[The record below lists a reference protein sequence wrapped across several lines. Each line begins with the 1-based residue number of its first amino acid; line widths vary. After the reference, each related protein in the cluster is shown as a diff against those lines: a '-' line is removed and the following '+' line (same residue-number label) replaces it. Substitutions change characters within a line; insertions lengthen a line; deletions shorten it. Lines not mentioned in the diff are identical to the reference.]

1 MARKGENP
9 SDMRSESERVRSRGR
24 GDPVEQEGSG
34 RTVAPERALRERV
47 VTTLRSEPEW
57 SNADITVDVRGTC
70 VWLTG
75 SVDTIN
81 AKYQV
86 EQSVKRVRGVESIVN
101 DLSIRV
107 GNALEEFSRN
117 TDAARLR
124 EQLRRAPEATSG
136 R

>member
-1 MARKGENP
+1 
-9 SDMRSESERVRSRGR
+9 
-24 GDPVEQEGSG
+24 VEQEGSG

-101 DLSIRV
+101 DLIIRV

-124 EQLRRAPEATSG
+124 EQLRRAP
-136 R
+136 

>member
-1 MARKGENP
+1 M
-9 SDMRSESERVRSRGR
+9 
-24 GDPVEQEGSG
+24 
-34 RTVAPERALRERV
+34 
-47 VTTLRSEPEW
+47 
-57 SNADITVDVRGTC
+57 
-70 VWLTG
+70 
-75 SVDTIN
+75 N

-124 EQLRRAPEATSG
+124 EQLRRAP
-136 R
+136 